1 MAKWKKCK
9 PCEGETQMKWKR
21 DSDERQPMQPAQPTQ
36 QTPTTTQVEV
46 EKPAIER
53 SKLILPPTWDRNSAV
68 RMKTHYDSVRLTSGA
83 VWARGDYDLFS
94 LAQKDRQ
101 TVANGSDSYVKDRFD
116 TTYTEK
122 SRLSNTSF
130 IAEAV
135 SVDIGAL
142 TGALGTYATSGDFI
156 TRLTNPAATALH
168 SVANLLMAFQ
178 NFVIVQV
185 KVNGDLV
192 LEERVGDLPDPYG
205 GSGFAGSGSATDFNS
220 YAQNGF
226 GAARALPQPFTM
238 TPNDTIEAIF
248 RVSHDFTITQPCA
261 LFLKLHGRELDSIPR
276 SMLVSQ

>member
-1 MAKWKKCK
+1 MAKWKTCK
-9 PCEGETQMKWKR
+9 PCEGERQMKWKK
-21 DSDERQPMQPAQPTQ
+21 ERMQQPGQSQPAV

-53 SKLILPPTWDRNSAV
+53 SKLVLPPTWDRNSAV
-68 RMKTHYDSVRLTSGA
+68 RMKTHYDSHRLASGA
-83 VWARGDYDLFS
+83 VWARGTYDLFA

-101 TVANGSDSYVKDRFD
+101 TVANGTDTYVKDKFD

-122 SRLSNTSF
+122 GRLSNTSF

-142 TGALGTYATSGDFI
+142 TGSLGTYATSGDFI
-156 TRLTNPAATALH
+156 TRVTNPAATALH
-168 SVANLLMAFQ
+168 SVANLLLAFQ
-178 NFVIVQV
+178 NFVIVEI

-220 YAQNGF
+220 YVQNGF
-226 GAARALPQPFTM
+226 GAARALPQAFTM
-238 TPNDTIEAIF
+238 TPQDTIEAIF

-261 LFLKLHGRELDSIPR
+261 LFLKLHGREIDSIPR
-276 SMLVSQ
+276 SLLVSQ